1 MNHWMFNCK
10 EVTQIVSESLD
21 RKLPLYQRMGIRF
34 HLSMCRFCWRFRKQL
49 LILRKAVRF
58 QDKYVEDAKHP
69 LTLNAK
75 TRERIKRSLMDRL
88 KKNQ

>member
-21 RKLPLYQRMGIRF
+21 RKLPPYQRMGIRF
-34 HLSMCRFCWRFRKQL
+34 HLFMCRFCWRFRKQL

-58 QDKYVEDAKHP
+58 QDKYIEDVKHP
-69 LTLNAK
+69 LTLNTK
-75 TRERIKRSLMDRL
+75 TRERIKRSLTDRL